1 MDNFCH
7 FKLDHNKKK
16 SLLKKSEKSPDQ
28 KNTDSTPSAE
38 EPVPKNT
45 NESNIPVKPARN
57 THPDTKGWS
66 QSTVKL

>member
-1 MDNFCH
+1 
-7 FKLDHNKKK
+7 LAISSLTIIKKK
-16 SLLKKSEKSPDQ
+16 SLLKKSEKNADQ

-66 QSTVKL
+66 QSSVKL